1 MAQVM
6 IKITDAKLSKNVVQ
20 TKEQFKISVKVLTL
34 TPDTGAYRL
43 PFKLGTERG
52 TVK

>member
-1 MAQVM
+1 MAQAM

-20 TKEQFKISVKVLTL
+20 VKEQFKISVKVIAL
-34 TPDTGAYRL
+34 TPDSGKYNL
-43 PFKLGTERG
+43 PFRLGTERG